1 MSLLAN
7 QTNINKDSAFF
18 LLANMSSLNAN
29 GISTGQITTS
39 SITATTANIS
49 SLTAAN
55 GNFSSIFTDYL
66 SSGIADITDITTSTI
81 FATAGVFINGAEL
94 TTVGGTELLL
104 NGIPLA
110 TTSNLSTVADWAL
123 DPAISSVNMNAFD
136 LLNTNLV
143 STVNLRA
150 ASAFIQNL
158 LAWNILAVSSFTST
172 ISSVSIQADELFV
185 SSVKGDT
192 GIFDNYLQ
200 TSSISSGNILASQI
214 QTSTIKDISQASF
227 IEFNGGDIKINSGVG
242 GAGIFL
248 TPTDEVAIQDP
259 VTGQTYGLLAS
270 YVRGVSSI
278 SDVSTIN
285 NIPYPPPGT
294 GSTISTFQTITVTD
308 YISTP
313 DIRVSSINGAELN
326 GNTIIIST
334 INTQSVSTNELQV
347 NLTAVSSIQLKP
359 SVGFNPSLSIDMGLG
374 SLFTNVAGAAL
385 GGMNMIVGGIAL
397 ATGVTAIYQG
407 RQTKTVNLS
416 TFELV
421 NGTTQLQISTLG
433 LDVST
438 TTRFV
443 SSANANTPGEE
454 FFISTI
460 IPAGTPL
467 IRSFSDPM
475 NTISSPASS
484 IQAFGQW
491 VALPEGNISSLE
503 FSTIICSSIVTAE
516 GISTNGLSA
525 QFVIG
530 EQLISTPQLFV
541 SSINNN
547 VYPPPQQIVST
558 FPGSIYVADS
568 IFATNLVST
577 FNILAGNIISTN
589 GLSAQ
594 YVIGEQL
601 VSTPQLFTSTIN
613 GASITPST
621 LRISS
626 IQANSVSTG
635 TTTAATLNATTI
647 SSATATISSI
657 TAVSVAAPTLS
668 TTNVRTTNINSIP
681 ASGYRTVTDYSSR
694 VIWSS
699 ISTTFQTVASTTL
712 TTLTTGLINVNWNA
726 SLLSADNAKRN
737 CQMYIILNGISSPV
751 SYTTVEGIGHYNN
764 ASAGFATSG
773 VVGVGTYIVQGVM
786 NCDTNGVATV
796 VGSWLT
802 ATGNLA
808 QG

>member
-7 QTNINKDSAFF
+7 QTNINKETAFF

-29 GISTGQITTS
+29 SISTGRITTS
-39 SITATTANIS
+39 SISATTANIS

-94 TTVGGTELLL
+94 TTAGGTELLL
-104 NGIPLA
+104 NGVPLA
-110 TTSNLSTVADWAL
+110 TTTNLSTLADWAI
-123 DPAISSVNMNAFD
+123 DPAISSVNMSGFD

-143 STVNLRA
+143 STINLRA

-158 LAWNILAVSSFTST
+158 LAWNILAVSSFTSS
-172 ISSVSIQADELFV
+172 ISSLSMQTDELFV

-200 TSSISSGNILASQI
+200 TSSISSGNITVAQV
-214 QTSTIKDISQASF
+214 QTSTVKDTGSDSYLT
-227 IEFNGGDIKINSGVG
+227 FNGGDIYINSQVG
-242 GAGIFL
+242 GAGIYL
-248 TPTDEVAIQDP
+248 TPLDEVAIQDP
-259 VTGQTYGLLAS
+259 ATGQTYGLLAS

-294 GSTISTFQTITVTD
+294 GSTISTFQTVTATE

-313 DIRVSSINGAELN
+313 DLRVSSINGAELN
-326 GNTIIIST
+326 GNTIIISS

-347 NLTAVSSIQLKP
+347 NLGVVSSIQLKP
-359 SVGFNPSLSIDMGLG
+359 SVGFNPSLSVDMGLG

-416 TFELV
+416 TFELI
-421 NGTTQLQISTLG
+421 NGTTQLQVSTLG

-438 TTRFV
+438 VTRYV
-443 SSANANTPGEE
+443 SSLNADTPGEE
-454 FFISTI
+454 YFISTI

-484 IQAFGQW
+484 IQAFSQW
-491 VALPEGNISSLE
+491 VALPQGGSISSLE
-503 FSTIICSSIVTAE
+503 FSSIICSSLTTAE

-530 EQLISTPQLFV
+530 EQIISTPLLFV

-547 VYPPPQQIVST
+547 SYPPPQQIVST

-568 IFATNLVST
+568 IFAASTLST
-577 FNILAGNIISTN
+577 FNINVGNVISTN
-589 GLSAQ
+589 GLSGGF
-594 YVIGEQL
+594 VIASAL

-613 GASITPST
+613 N
-621 LRISS
+621 SS
-626 IQANSVSTG
+626 IQSLFPATRIGQYYKSAPQTLNNGNTDMTFDLTQSWNNTAGYITHTNGSTDFTVVQPGIYQLEFNATVLANGAVYSLTTIGKSVAIDITRTG
-635 TTTAATLNATTI
+635 TAEQSVAINSALQASLQAYAQSVNATFYLNAGDVINLRIGNTFTSGGPPTAAALQNTFDLN
-647 SSATATISSI
+647 
-657 TAVSVAAPTLS
+657 
-668 TTNVRTTNINSIP
+668 
-681 ASGYRTVTDYSSR
+681 
-694 VIWSS
+694 
-699 ISTTFQTVASTTL
+699 TFFT
-712 TTLTTGLINVNWNA
+712 W
-726 SLLSADNAKRN
+726 
-737 CQMYIILNGISSPV
+737 
-751 SYTTVEGIGHYNN
+751 
-764 ASAGFATSG
+764 
-773 VVGVGTYIVQGVM
+773 TYM
-786 NCDTNGVATV
+786 
-796 VGSWLT
+796 S
-802 ATGNLA
+802 
-808 QG
+808 